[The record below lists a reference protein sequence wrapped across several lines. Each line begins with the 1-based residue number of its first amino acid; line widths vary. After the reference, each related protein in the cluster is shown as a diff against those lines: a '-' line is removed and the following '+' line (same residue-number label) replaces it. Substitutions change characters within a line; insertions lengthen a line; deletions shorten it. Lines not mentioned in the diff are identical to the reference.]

1 MSKKLTRNMSDKMVA
16 GVASGLA
23 DYFQLDVT
31 WVRIAF
37 ALAVFFGGG
46 GFLIYIILWIALPE
60 QYSAMYS
67 GYTKNYQPPI
77 PDDYISYKASKKK
90 EKNANMSTVGGLI
103 LVVLGSYFLMDEFD
117 LIPDWFSIGKLWPL
131 VFVVLGVTMLMKAKK
146 EKEIPTETKEEGP
159 VEETP
164 VSEVTEDKT
173 NENI

>member
-60 QYSAMYS
+60 QYSAIYG
-67 GYTKNYQPPI
+67 GYGKNYQPPM
-77 PDDYISYKASKKK
+77 PDYTSYKASKKK
-90 EKNANMSTVGGLI
+90 EKNSNISTVGGLI
-103 LVVLGSYFLMDEFD
+103 LIVLGSYFLMEEFD
-117 LIPDWFSIGKLWPL
+117 LIPDWFSISKLWPL
-131 VFVVLGVTMLMKAKK
+131 VFVVLGLTMLMKTRK
-146 EKEIPTETKEEGP
+146 EKEVLTETKEEEP
-159 VEETP
+159 VEETTAQ
-164 VSEVTEDKT
+164 EVTEDKT
-173 NENI
+173 NENL

>member
-1 MSKKLTRNMSDKMVA
+1 MSDKMVA

-60 QYSAMYS
+60 QYSAMY
-67 GYTKNYQPPI
+67 
-77 PDDYISYKASKKK
+77 DDYAKNFQQQMPDYTTYKASKKK
-90 EKNANMSTVGGLI
+90 EKNANISTVGGLI
-103 LVVLGSYFLMDEFD
+103 LVILGSYFLMEEFD
-117 LIPDWFSIGKLWPL
+117 LIPDWFSISKLWPI

-146 EKEIPTETKEEGP
+146 EKEVFTETKTEEP
-159 VEETP
+159 TEETTA
-164 VSEVTEDKT
+164 SEVNDDKT
-173 NENI
+173 NENL